1 MKETNCMDDKP
12 LNKWQVKEIID
23 DAITKHELRKENDF
37 VRVYVLDLYKKDI
50 ESRLKDLEDDSAD
63 AKDRNKWLFRLV
75 VGAVITSFV
84 PIVIA
89 LLSNSRGGLL
99 R

>member
-1 MKETNCMDDKP
+1 MDDKP

-50 ESRLKDLEDDSAD
+50 ESRLKDLETDSAES
-63 AKDRNKWLFRLV
+63 KDRNKWLFRLV

>member
-12 LNKWQVKEIID
+12 LNKWQGKEIID
-23 DAITKHELRKENDF
+23 DAIAKHELRKENDF

-50 ESRLKDLEDDSAD
+50 ESRLKDLEDDSAE

>member
-1 MKETNCMDDKP
+1 MDDKP

-50 ESRLKDLEDDSAD
+50 ESRLKDLETDSSE

>member
-1 MKETNCMDDKP
+1 MDDKP

-50 ESRLKDLEDDSAD
+50 ESRLKDLEADSAD

>member
-50 ESRLKDLEDDSAD
+50 ESRLKDLETDSEE

>member
-1 MKETNCMDDKP
+1 MDEKP

-37 VRVYVLDLYKKDI
+37 VRVYMLDLYKKDI
-50 ESRLKDLEDDSAD
+50 ESRLEDLETDSAD
-63 AKDRNKWLFRLV
+63 SKDRNKWLFRLV

>member
-1 MKETNCMDDKP
+1 MKETNYMDDKP

-23 DAITKHELRKENDF
+23 DAITKHELHKEKDF
-37 VRVYVLDLYKKDI
+37 VPIYALEIYKKDI
-50 ESRLKDLEDDSAD
+50 ESRLKDLETDSAE

>member
-1 MKETNCMDDKP
+1 MDDKP

-23 DAITKHELRKENDF
+23 DAIANHELRKENDF

-50 ESRLKDLEDDSAD
+50 ESRLKDLETDSAE

>member
-1 MKETNCMDDKP
+1 MDDKQ

>member
-1 MKETNCMDDKP
+1 MDDKP

-50 ESRLKDLEDDSAD
+50 ESRLKDLETDAAE

>member
-1 MKETNCMDDKP
+1 MDDKP

-23 DAITKHELRKENDF
+23 DSITKHELRKENDF

-50 ESRLKDLEDDSAD
+50 ESRLKDLETDSAE

>member
-1 MKETNCMDDKP
+1 MDDKP

-50 ESRLKDLEDDSAD
+50 ESRLKDLETESAES
-63 AKDRNKWLFRLV
+63 KDRNKWLFRLV

>member
-1 MKETNCMDDKP
+1 MDEKP

-37 VRVYVLDLYKKDI
+37 VRVYMLDLYKKDI
-50 ESRLKDLEDDSAD
+50 ESRLKDLETDSAD
-63 AKDRNKWLFRLV
+63 SKDRNKWLFRLV